1 MSGNPLANPLDN
13 PLDAVTAAVS
23 LLEWALPG
31 LLEQCTDPEA
41 TDMAEL
47 LLIIREARTKLYG
60 LEQDTEGALAKAMVS
75 DQVLSNTLRV
85 ERYRSADRK
94 AWDHEAWQRDVRQ
107 QAIRA
112 TGLLGA
118 HVVTAD
124 GEELPAG
131 VLHDL
136 LAKVQTVHAAAAPK
150 TSKAS
155 GLRAFGLSPEDYCT
169 TSPGTPHVKVSRLAD
184 ETTEGGETDAA

>member
-1 MSGNPLANPLDN
+1 MTALTNPLEDPVAAVT
-13 PLDAVTAAVS
+13 DAVG
-23 LLEWALPG
+23 LLERFLPS
-31 LLEQCTDPEA
+31 LLEQCTDPQA
-41 TDMAEL
+41 TDMAEML
-47 LLIIREARTKLYG
+47 LLIREARTRLYG
-60 LEQDTEGALAKAMVS
+60 IEQDTEGALAKAMLS
-75 DQVLSNTLRV
+75 DQAITNTLRV

-94 AWDHEAWQRDVRQ
+94 SWDHEAWQRDVRQ
-107 QAIRA
+107 QALRA

-118 HVVTAD
+118 HLFNMD

-155 GLRAFGLSPEDYCT
+155 GLRAFGLDPADYCQ
-169 TSPGTPHVKVSRLAD
+169 TSPGVRHVRVSRLAD
-184 ETTEGGETDAA
+184 ETEEGGETDAA